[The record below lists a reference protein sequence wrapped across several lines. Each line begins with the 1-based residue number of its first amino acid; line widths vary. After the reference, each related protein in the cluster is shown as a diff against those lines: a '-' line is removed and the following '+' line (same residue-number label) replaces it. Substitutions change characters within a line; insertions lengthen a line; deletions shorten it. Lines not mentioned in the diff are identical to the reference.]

1 MDWRGE
7 TGSREARE
15 LGWAKT
21 PVSGLWRGR
30 VQCVAGGGGHGNVC
44 RCSEEGLGEKRPSLP
59 TPPPPGQMRTLKS
72 SPFQHQQRGENPPCH
87 LPSFFLSPL
96 CLAQCPFKIEL
107 EHHEH
112 HNSAEA
118 PGDRPHTRPPARAP
132 AGVLTGGVQ
141 LAPSS
146 PPTPPAPYPQG
157 CNYRQ
162 RRPGKGQL
170 VRESQPLRCARA
182 DRSPRS
188 AAAALPDRQTAPAAW
203 EPRGTR
209 RPASRQLL

>member
-59 TPPPPGQMRTLKS
+59 PPPPPGQMRTLKS

-141 LAPSS
+141 LSSTAP
-146 PPTPPAPYPQG
+146 PRAPGNPRAAAKTPTKASRAQMKG
-157 CNYRQ
+157 TLSRGDQTTCC
-162 RRPGKGQL
+162 RPGPP
-170 VRESQPLRCARA
+170 VSHLRK
-182 DRSPRS
+182 PRL
-188 AAAALPDRQTAPAAW
+188 AEWPAEVVASKL
-203 EPRGTR
+203 G
-209 RPASRQLL
+209 PAG